1 MSGDSC
7 MMEKTFFADKSDF
20 KEKATIMHK
29 DETKNSSN
37 PEIVLKE

>member
-1 MSGDSC
+1 MSGDSY
-7 MMEKTFFADKSDF
+7 MMEKTFFTDKS
-20 KEKATIMHK
+20 ELRHELPSNQK